1 MNKWDTKLRGPQM
14 SGSTGNRI
22 WKYQMPISE
31 QFEMVLPKG
40 AQILRTQGEG
50 GYLWMWA
57 LVNTTEGDE
66 VRYFHSFKAGG
77 ELPED
82 LSSFTYVGMA
92 SIYIQAELML
102 YIFEETKDVVR

>member
-1 MNKWDTKLRGPQM
+1 MRNQWDTKLRGPQM
-14 SGSTGNRI
+14 SGTTGNRI

-31 QFEMVLPKG
+31 QFEMTLPVG
-40 AQILRTQGEG
+40 AEILRTQGEG

-57 LVNTTEGDE
+57 LVDTSKVDE

-77 ELPED
+77 TMPDD
-82 LSSFTYVGMA
+82 LSNFYYVGMA

-102 YIFEETKDVVR
+102 YIFEEFK